1 MRSPEASPVNWEEL
15 LGKVHDDTADSGVSA
30 PGGALVPEAD
40 AGPSCPRVRDNPV
53 LPSFIDKFPIPQ
65 NVMEELD
72 RELIN
77 KTRQM
82 RALFAEEGLGDPF
95 TNPYS
100 GEYFRQDC
108 LDRWILKFII
118 REKVVVILQTHFG
131 ISEENGLY
139 GMLDKIL
146 THPEILLWE
155 RDLSFLDN
163 MYRRLYHDE
172 TALRYMLDL
181 FRRILAE
188 KFDPP
193 RAGV

>member
-1 MRSPEASPVNWEEL
+1 M
-15 LGKVHDDTADSGVSA
+15 
-30 PGGALVPEAD
+30 
-40 AGPSCPRVRDNPV
+40 
-53 LPSFIDKFPIPQ
+53 
-65 NVMEELD
+65 
-72 RELIN
+72 
-77 KTRQM
+77 
-82 RALFAEEGLGDPF
+82 
-95 TNPYS
+95 
-100 GEYFRQDC
+100 
-108 LDRWILKFII
+108 
-118 REKVVVILQTHFG
+118 VVILQTHFG